1 MGDSFNGEKE
11 YGAVQ
16 CDTNN
21 NCKQT
26 VDNHEMDNMRKR
38 DTTEDYKYPKYMDEE
53 NVKYKFIK
61 ELKEYQVD
69 YGNVITNLNS
79 TQSELNSVNNLI
91 VHAKSSQI
99 KDTLELK
106 RNKIKV
112 KITEKEK
119 RLDDILMQMDNI
131 TNGSEFKGSYG
142 SFLDTSN
149 KTVDQI
155 FKKSDDL
162 QANID
167 SFNITATDYQT
178 KQGIFTDLNLKLQS
192 NRLFYQTWIFMAILS
207 IIVVVMHNKAPTKI
221 ILLVIGL
228 YILYVLF
235 NFHYLITS
243 WISNLL

>member
-16 CDTNN
+16 CETNS

-26 VDNHEMDNMRKR
+26 VYNHEMDNMRKR

-53 NVKYKFIK
+53 EEKYNFIK
-61 ELKEYQVD
+61 ELKEHQVD

-79 TQSELNSVNNLI
+79 LQSELNATNKLI
-91 VHAKSSQI
+91 VQANSSQI

-106 RNKIKV
+106 RNQIKGKIS
-112 KITEKEK
+112 EKEK
-119 RLDDILMQMDNI
+119 RLDDILMQMDSI
-131 TNGSEFKGSYG
+131 TNGSEFKGSYN
-142 SFLDTSN
+142 SFLDSSN

-162 QANID
+162 QANQD
-167 SFNITATDYQT
+167 SFNISAMDYQ
-178 KQGIFTDLNLKLQS
+178 KHLGDFTDVKLRLQS
-192 NRLFYQTWIFMAILS
+192 NNLFYLTWIFMAILS
-207 IIVVVMHNKAPTKI
+207 ITVVVMHNKAPTKV
-221 ILLVIGL
+221 ILLLIGM
-228 YILYVLF
+228 YILYVLY

-243 WISNLL
+243 WITNLF